1 MKKCPECNN
10 SWPEEHLY
18 CPICGTDLVSE
29 RDGSGISMGNANAI
43 SGGVHSSD
51 DHSKKDSDNVVNSNN
66 ETHTN
71 SHNTTNNTTI
81 YEAEKSASEKL
92 EENRLKY
99 RLECK
104 KHFHEGLI
112 SREGELHLRELQ
124 VYLNLA
130 DELALPIKE
139 EVRQQSRR
147 RKTQLSSVGKN
158 EIRLTKSII
167 EQNTISNLQRQ
178 LDKLEVY
185 MQEYDDDAL
194 KLMYYQMSSMLEPV
208 RYTNRYEDS
217 AKDEYWEVYWAYIAY
232 MLQERDKQAVEALVS
247 LDRWHGYYHE
257 QNCDILNIVGQLMQN
272 ELEETIK
279 SKRDALN
286 NYAPELKTLLEA
298 IDELLE
304 MDWTKESISI
314 RPTHSFYINTL
325 FGRFVETQKIIGKQ
339 RLKEIKEQEK
349 RKQEEEKRT
358 KQAELDLQ
366 NQIQSQKAY
375 ILQRFKETGRIETA
389 CQEVGVAPHTLN
401 TWLEEDPAFASS
413 YNDIVRCMEVKKR
426 EEEEK
431 KRKQIELEAV
441 DTQQKQA
448 FVTRY
453 GAYECDMLKT
463 CAEIGVSVADC
474 KRWRATDAT
483 FNDRITYIERE
494 NEQRLIEIKEQE
506 RIKREEE
513 ERNKQAELDL
523 QNQIKNQK
531 ATILQKFQETG
542 KIETACQ
549 EAGVDSHTFNVWL
562 EEDQNFASMYTDS
575 VHCMEIK
582 REEEAEKKR
591 KQAEQEAVDTQ
602 QKQAFVTRYGA
613 NDCDMLKT
621 CTEIG
626 ASMADC
632 RRWRATDTA
641 FNDQITYIERER
653 KSLLRE
659 ASNCRKK
666 RMVKKLLP
674 YLIAIIVII
683 AGCFAVKTYK
693 EQKEAEL
700 EAERIEQ
707 YNRDIKELELYLEQ
721 FKKVKITGDNFYNR
735 LSLFEK
741 TVNLYCKVF
750 NSENIEADNSQML
763 KEIREKFN
771 SEAQYLKGYINYD
784 KDEIDEYNDDIKKI
798 DELINKI
805 NLCLVTTLNVAA
817 DEVDKIIESFN
828 KGDYEVVKSRVEE
841 LYNISPIEYNDEF
854 VKKWTDK
861 CNKAIKVNEE
871 KEKAEANAQE
881 AIAAARK
888 KEAKAKQRE
897 KEKEERLQKEKERK
911 QNKLVYI
918 SAEAT
923 TIGGKEYAGMSSAI
937 KADGVKFTD
946 KEELAYWSVH
956 ITAEVKDHHTK
967 ENDYNGKKMKKY
979 YSTVV
984 AYLTIVNNITDSII
998 HQEEIRKESNST
1010 QDYERAVNTAY
1021 QDINK
1026 KIWNKIQELCK

>member
-339 RLKEIKEQEK
+339 RL
-349 RKQEEEKRT
+349 
-358 KQAELDLQ
+358 
-366 NQIQSQKAY
+366 
-375 ILQRFKETGRIETA
+375 
-389 CQEVGVAPHTLN
+389 
-401 TWLEEDPAFASS
+401 
-413 YNDIVRCMEVKKR
+413 
-426 EEEEK
+426 
-431 KRKQIELEAV
+431 
-441 DTQQKQA
+441 
-448 FVTRY
+448 
-453 GAYECDMLKT
+453 
-463 CAEIGVSVADC
+463 
-474 KRWRATDAT
+474 
-483 FNDRITYIERE
+483 
-494 NEQRLIEIKEQE
+494 IEIKEQE

-513 ERNKQAELDL
+513 ERNKQAELKL
-523 QNQIKNQK
+523 QDQIRGQK

-549 EAGVDSHTFNVWL
+549 EAGVDSHTFNIWL
-562 EEDQNFASMYTDS
+562 EEDQNFAYSYNEIAQ
-575 VHCMEIK
+575 CMEIK
-582 REEEAEKKR
+582 RKEEAEKKR

-632 RRWRATDTA
+632 RRWRATDAA
-641 FNDQITYIERER
+641 FNDQITYFERE
-653 KSLLRE
+653 KKALERE

-666 RMVKKLLP
+666 RMGKKLLP

-683 AGCFAVKTYK
+683 AGCFAVKTCK
-693 EQKEAEL
+693 DQKEAEQEERARQEEIERANKRKAQEE
-700 EAERIEQ
+700 EARRSYAAKKTKFYNII
-707 YNRDIKELELYLEQ
+707 NRDEYIDVEELSIATDLYLE
-721 FKKVKITGDNFYNR
+721 VK
-735 LSLFEK
+735 SLEQEYDLGTQTNEMFSILKEK
-741 TVNLYCKVF
+741 L
-750 NSENIEADNSQML
+750 
-763 KEIREKFN
+763 EIREKDFQL
-771 SEAQYLKGYINYD
+771 S
-784 KDEIDEYNDDIKKI
+784 
-798 DELINKI
+798 
-805 NLCLVTTLNVAA
+805 
-817 DEVDKIIESFN
+817 
-828 KGDYEVVKSRVEE
+828 
-841 LYNISPIEYNDEF
+841 ISL
-854 VKKWTDK
+854 
-861 CNKAIKVNEE
+861 AIYGGF
-871 KEKAEANAQE
+871 KE
-881 AIAAARK
+881 
-888 KEAKAKQRE
+888 
-897 KEKEERLQKEKERK
+897 
-911 QNKLVYI
+911 
-918 SAEAT
+918 
-923 TIGGKEYAGMSSAI
+923 
-937 KADGVKFTD
+937 D
-946 KEELAYWSVH
+946 KEE
-956 ITAEVKDHHTK
+956 AENKLYK
-967 ENDYNGKKMKKY
+967 I
-979 YSTVV
+979 
-984 AYLTIVNNITDSII
+984 LTLK
-998 HQEEIRKESNST
+998 Q
-1010 QDYERAVNTAY
+1010 
-1021 QDINK
+1021 
-1026 KIWNKIQELCK
+1026 KIEQ

>member
-286 NYAPELKTLLEA
+286 NYAPELGTLLEA

-325 FGRFVETQKIIGKQ
+325 FGRFVEAQKVIGKQ

-366 NQIQSQKAY
+366 NQIRSQKAY

-389 CQEVGVAPHTLN
+389 CQEVGVSPHTFN
-401 TWLEEDPAFASS
+401 AWLEEDLAFASS
-413 YNDIVRCMEVKKR
+413 YNESVRCMEVKKR

-431 KRKQIELEAV
+431 KRRQIELEEAEA
-441 DTQQKQA
+441 QQKQA
-448 FVTRY
+448 FAMLY
-453 GAYECDMLKT
+453 KENECDMLKT
-463 CAEIGVSVADC
+463 CTQIGISVADC
-474 KRWRATDAT
+474 KRWQATDAV
-483 FNDRITYIERE
+483 FNDKIIYIERE
-494 NEQRLIEIKEQE
+494 RKQRLMEIQEQE
-506 RIKREEE
+506 RRKREEE
-513 ERNKQAELDL
+513 ERIKQDELEL
-523 QNQIKNQK
+523 QNQIRIQK
-531 ATILQKFQETG
+531 ATILQKFQKTG
-542 KIETACQ
+542 KIETVCQ
-549 EAGVDSHTFNVWL
+549 EVGVDFQTFNAWL
-562 EEDQNFASMYTDS
+562 KEDPNFAAPYNEI
-575 VHCMEIK
+575 VHCMEMK
-582 REEEAEKKR
+582 KNEEAEKKS

-621 CTEIG
+621 CIEIG

-632 RRWRATDTA
+632 RRWRATDAA
-641 FNDQITYIERER
+641 FNDQITYFERE
-653 KSLLRE
+653 KKALERE
-659 ASNCRKK
+659 ASNYRRK
-666 RMVKKLLP
+666 RMGKKLLP

-693 EQKEAEL
+693 EQKEAEQ

-707 YNRDIKELELYLEQ
+707 HNQAIKKEQ
-721 FKKVKITGDNFYNR
+721 EEAKA
-735 LSLFEK
+735 LAL
-741 TVNLYCKVF
+741 
-750 NSENIEADNSQML
+750 IEAERKAKLDSMNAA
-763 KEIREKFN
+763 KDI
-771 SEAQYLKGYINYD
+771 AQYEYETQELK
-784 KDEIDEYNDDIKKI
+784 
-798 DELINKI
+798 
-805 NLCLVTTLNVAA
+805 TQQAT
-817 DEVDKIIESFN
+817 
-828 KGDYEVVKSRVEE
+828 
-841 LYNISPIEYNDEF
+841 
-854 VKKWTDK
+854 
-861 CNKAIKVNEE
+861 
-871 KEKAEANAQE
+871 AEANTMEAQ
-881 AIAAARK
+881 AQIMAA
-888 KEAKAKQRE
+888 EAKQRE
-897 KEKEERLQKEKERK
+897 KEEEERQQKEEARK
-911 QNKLVYI
+911 QNKLTYI
-918 SAEAT
+918 YV
-923 TIGGKEYAGMSSAI
+923 KEDFWGLLR
-937 KADGVKFTD
+937 GVKASLTD
-946 KEELAYWSVH
+946 CKICNDEEEAFRSVCITLYKKEKFQEYEELNYLY
-956 ITAEVKDHHTK
+956 ITAEVEIKDAINDTSLCTGNFEVKYPEDLIKYEK
-967 ENDYNGKKMKKY
+967 E
-979 YSTVV
+979 
-984 AYLTIVNNITDSII
+984 AYKRLSEKIAGYIN
-998 HQEEIRKESNST
+998 EKLAKE
-1010 QDYERAVNTAY
+1010 
-1021 QDINK
+1021 
-1026 KIWNKIQELCK
+1026 